1 MAIELRSVSE
11 DVLTWSP
18 SRPLLP
24 VKLMSPW
31 PGCCV
36 MDRVMGCVCVS
47 VCVINSFAAGE
58 WRPGATRS
66 LPKLRTGAQGTFL
79 RFNYEKRAPSLVS

>member
-1 MAIELRSVSE
+1 M
-11 DVLTWSP
+11 
-18 SRPLLP
+18 
-24 VKLMSPW
+24 
-31 PGCCV
+31 
-36 MDRVMGCVCVS
+36 CVS